1 MEGIQNFLEFVIEH
15 WTSVVVIACIIFLI
29 VTRIKAFFSH
39 SKEERIEIAK
49 EQIRQAILKWVADA
63 EVDYAEWQ
71 KSGAIKR
78 SQVIQKIYTEFPV
91 ISKVVDQDSLVKF
104 IDDAIDE
111 ALKTVREVV
120 DNNPEA
126 IKTSE

>member
-15 WTSVVVIACIIFLI
+15 WTSVVVIAAIIFLI
-29 VTRIKAFFSH
+29 VVRIKAFFSH

-49 EQIRQAILKWVADA
+49 EQIRQAILKWVSDA
-63 EVDYAEWQ
+63 EVDYIEWQ
-71 KSGAIKR
+71 KAGAIKR
-78 SQVIQKIYTEFPV
+78 SQVIQQIYTEFPI

-120 DNNPEA
+120 DGNTPKIA
-126 IKTSE
+126 D